1 MIVESDSCDV
11 ALGGLAFINICA
23 ILEREHNPKK
33 YHKLAACGARALE
46 SLTAPVYYLWVSK

>member
-23 ILEREHNPKK
+23 ILEREHDPKK
-33 YHKLAACGARALE
+33 YRKLAGCGTRFSHGPRLL
-46 SLTAPVYYLWVSK
+46 SLGV